1 MKQQEF
7 YKKGSLLLLL
17 WSFVLILGYYNVEG
31 IVYAREVSQEAFVTR
46 EEVTSRSVFG
56 ILTNSTSKQRIVNV
70 SVMERNYIIDITQQD
85 YDNMLRIVEAEAG
98 GEDRTG
104 KLLVA
109 NVILN
114 RVENENFPDTVTDV
128 IFQKE
133 KGVCQFSP
141 VSDGR
146 FYTVDVSEE
155 TIQAVNAALYG
166 EDCSEGALYFM
177 ARKYADKEKGAWFD
191 KHLTKLFTYGGH
203 EFFC

>member
-31 IVYAREVSQEAFVTR
+31 IVYAREVSKEAFVTR

-56 ILTNSTSKQRIVNV
+56 ILSNSTSRQRVVNV

-114 RVENENFPDTVTDV
+114 RV
-128 IFQKE
+128 
-133 KGVCQFSP
+133 
-141 VSDGR
+141 
-146 FYTVDVSEE
+146 
-155 TIQAVNAALYG
+155 
-166 EDCSEGALYFM
+166 
-177 ARKYADKEKGAWFD
+177 
-191 KHLTKLFTYGGH
+191 
-203 EFFC
+203 

>member
-177 ARKYADKEKGAWFD
+177 ARKYADKEKAAWFD
-191 KHLTKLFTYGGH
+191 KSDKTI
-203 EFFC
+203 

>member
-1 MKQQEF
+1 MKQHEF
-7 YKKGSLLLLL
+7 YKTGSLILLL
-17 WSFVLILGYYNVEG
+17 WSFVLILGYYNVES
-31 IVYAREVSQEAFVTR
+31 IVYARMASQEAFVTK

-70 SVMERNYIIDITQQD
+70 SVMERDYIVDITEED
-85 YDNMLRIVEAEAG
+85 YENMLRIVEAEAG

-114 RVENENFPDTVTDV
+114 RVEDENFPDTVSEV
-128 IFQKE
+128 IFQQDN
-133 KGVCQFSP
+133 GVCQFSP
-141 VSDGR
+141 VRDGR
-146 FYTVDVSEE
+146 FYKVDVSDE
-155 TIQAVNAALYG
+155 TIEAVDAALYG
-166 EDCSEGALYFM
+166 EDCSKGALYFM
-177 ARKYADKEKGAWFD
+177 ARKYADKEKAAWFD

>member
-7 YKKGSLLLLL
+7 YKSGSLILLL

-31 IVYAREVSQEAFVTR
+31 IVYVHSASQEAFVTG
-46 EEVTSRSVFG
+46 EEVTSRSVLG
-56 ILTNSTSKQRIVNV
+56 TLVNSSSRQRIMNV
-70 SVMERNYIIDITQQD
+70 SVMEREYIVDISEED
-85 YDNMLRIVEAEAG
+85 YENMLRIVEAEAG

-114 RVENENFPDTVTDV
+114 RVQDENFPDTVTDV
-128 IFQKE
+128 IFQQE
-133 KGVCQFSP
+133 NGTCQFSP
-141 VSDGR
+141 VRDGR
-146 FYTVDVSEE
+146 FYKVKVSEE
-155 TIQAVNAALYG
+155 TIEAVDAALYG
-166 EDCSEGALYFM
+166 EDCSKGALYFM
-177 ARKYADKEKGAWFD
+177 ARKYADKEKAAWFD